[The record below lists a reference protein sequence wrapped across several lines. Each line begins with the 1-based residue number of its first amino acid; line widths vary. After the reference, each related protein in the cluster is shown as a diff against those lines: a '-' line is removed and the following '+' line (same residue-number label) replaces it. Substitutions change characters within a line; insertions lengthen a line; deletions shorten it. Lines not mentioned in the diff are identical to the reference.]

1 MIKLPR
7 LEITDNPAANQAI
20 EEIVAAI
27 ERAANVVARP
37 PIVIE
42 RLGTSTVIGY
52 TSKPPYVIGK
62 SSGTISA
69 RSGTTP
75 GSGSVVLYFDNSGT
89 LTASGETITVKN
101 LSSTATSSGVWV
113 GCAYDGIDYW
123 LDWED
128 CG

>member
-1 MIKLPR
+1 MMKLPR
-7 LEITDNPAANQAI
+7 LEITGNSAANQAI
-20 EEIVAAI
+20 EEIVTAI
-27 ERAANVVARP
+27 ERAANLVARP

-42 RLGTSTVIGY
+42 RLGSSTVIGF
-52 TSKPPYVIGK
+52 TSKPQYVIGK

>member
-1 MIKLPR
+1 MMKLPR
-7 LEITDNPAANQAI
+7 IEITGNSAANQAI
-20 EEIVAAI
+20 EEIVTAI
-27 ERAANVVARP
+27 ERAANLVARP

-42 RLGTSTVIGY
+42 RLGASTVIGF
-52 TSKPPYVIGK
+52 TSKPQYVIGK
-62 SSGTISA
+62 SNGAISA

-75 GSGSVVLYFDNSGT
+75 GSGDVDLYFDDGGT

-101 LSSTATSSGVWV
+101 LSSTGTSDDVWV